1 MRRNFVEALEKA
13 RKEESLNKEEIVTLL
28 EAQGDELE
36 SLFSAAAEM
45 TRKYVGDEVHIRGL
59 VEFSNFC
66 GKNCDYCGL
75 RRGNKEAH
83 RYRLSPQ
90 EIVEAAKEIEKQG
103 IGTIVLQAGEDAWYT
118 GEKMAE
124 IIKEIKKQTNLA
136 VTVSIGER
144 PKADY
149 ALWKEAGADR
159 YLLKQE
165 IVNQKIFAAIHPDDV
180 LEERIACLRS
190 LKEIGYQLGSGF
202 MIGLP
207 GQTLEDIAEDI
218 LFLRNEGVEMA
229 GIGPFIPHH
238 QTPLADLPAGDV
250 NLTLKAVAVTRL
262 VTKDT
267 LLPSTTATETLA
279 PGEGQKRSLQAG
291 ANVIMINMT
300 PGIYRKDYQIYPGK
314 VAVQFEQVKQ
324 LIASQGKKIGQG
336 AGHSF
341 RYLRKEEGG
350 I

>member
-1 MRRNFVEALEKA
+1 MREKFVEALEKA
-13 RKEESLNKEEIVTLL
+13 RKEEPLGKEEIVALL
-28 EAQGDELE
+28 EAQGEELE
-36 SLFSAAAEM
+36 PLFSAAAEM
-45 TRKYVGDEVHIRGL
+45 TSKYVGDEVHIRGL

-75 RRGNKEAH
+75 RRGNRETK

-90 EIVEAAKEIEKQG
+90 EIVETAKEIEKQG
-103 IGTIVLQAGEDAWYT
+103 IETIVLQAGEDAWYT

-144 PKADY
+144 PKEDY

-165 IVNQKIFAAIHPDDV
+165 IVNPEIFAAIHPDDV
-180 LEERIACLRS
+180 LEERITCLRN
-190 LKEIGYQLGSGF
+190 LKELGYQLGSGF

-207 GQTLEDIAEDI
+207 GQTLDDIAEDI
-218 LFLRNEGVEMA
+218 LFLRDQGVEMA
-229 GIGPFIPHH
+229 GIGPFIPHY
-238 QTPLADLPAGDV
+238 QTPLAHLPAGNVD
-250 NLTLKAVAVTRL
+250 LTLKAVAVTRL

-279 PGEGQKRSLQAG
+279 PGEGQKRALQAG

-300 PGIYRKDYQIYPGK
+300 PGVYRKDYQIYPGK
-314 VAVQFEQVKQ
+314 VAVQFKQVKQ

-341 RYLRKEEGG
+341 RYLRKKEGG